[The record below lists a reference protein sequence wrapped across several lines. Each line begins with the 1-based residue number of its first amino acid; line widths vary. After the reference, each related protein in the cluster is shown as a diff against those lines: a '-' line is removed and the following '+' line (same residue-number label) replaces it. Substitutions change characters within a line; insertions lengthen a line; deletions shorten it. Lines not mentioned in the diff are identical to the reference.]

1 MKIAIVRL
9 SALGD
14 IIQSAVVLQF
24 IKNFKKDIEIHW
36 FVDEKFEGILKNH
49 PLIDKLY
56 ALPLKDKKILKSL
69 KILLKARKNNY
80 NAVIDLQGLIKSA
93 IVSRILSRNNFGFDK
108 NSLKESFAHN
118 FYNQK
123 LELDYNEN
131 VFVRYLSLT
140 SFMLNTDFN
149 VKNLAFKQD
158 VFNVDENLKQLLNNK
173 LKLDKNEQNILI
185 HVGSSVEN
193 KIYPKTKLA
202 ILCKLLINEFQQTK
216 IWLAWGNVKEYEF
229 AKEVLNLS
237 GIDETHIELAPKFN
251 LEELMAFTKMMDL
264 IIGNDSGP
272 THLAFALNKA
282 SITIFGATPSYRN
295 AFQTHI
301 NKIIDTGKKIQNAKR
316 IDKSDFCITRIEEE
330 DIFNLAKGLL
340 NEK

>member
-158 VFNVDENLKQLLNNK
+158 IFSVDENLKQLLNNK
-173 LKLDKNEQNILI
+173 LKLDKNEKNILI

-202 ILCKLLINEFQQTK
+202 ILCKLLINEFQQAK

-237 GIDETHIELAPKFN
+237 GIDETHIELAPKFS
-251 LEELMAFTKMMDL
+251 LEGLMAFTKMMNL

-301 NKIIDTGKKIQNAKR
+301 NKIIDAGKKIQNAKH

-330 DIFNLAKGLL
+330 DIFKLAKGLL

>member
-49 PLIDKLY
+49 PLINKLY

-158 VFNVDENLKQLLNNK
+158 IFSVDENLKQLLNNK
-173 LKLDKNEQNILI
+173 LKLDKNEKNILI

-301 NKIIDTGKKIQNAKR
+301 NKIIDT
-316 IDKSDFCITRIEEE
+316 
-330 DIFNLAKGLL
+330 
-340 NEK
+340 